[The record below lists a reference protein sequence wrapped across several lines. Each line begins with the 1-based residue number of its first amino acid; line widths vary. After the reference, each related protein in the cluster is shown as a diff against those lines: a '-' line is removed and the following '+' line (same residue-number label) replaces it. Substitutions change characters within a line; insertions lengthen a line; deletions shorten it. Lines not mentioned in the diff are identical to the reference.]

1 MCLLDLRK
9 VLNFTIRGRLK
20 SLNLGKV
27 SIVYFL
33 KSLSLNLTAQRK
45 IDLFLKGTKK
55 LKLNQVSLIYN
66 ILSWFMVT
74 RRYFRNLS
82 HCPDQV
88 KKNTDSDRNR
98 PKTFFKESLSLSNFT
113 TVNKADVLIMRI
125 KRSR

>member
-9 VLNFTIRGRLK
+9 VLNFTISGRLK

-82 HCPDQV
+82 HYPDQV

-98 PKTFFKESLSLSNFT
+98 PKTFL
-113 TVNKADVLIMRI
+113 
-125 KRSR
+125 KRVSV